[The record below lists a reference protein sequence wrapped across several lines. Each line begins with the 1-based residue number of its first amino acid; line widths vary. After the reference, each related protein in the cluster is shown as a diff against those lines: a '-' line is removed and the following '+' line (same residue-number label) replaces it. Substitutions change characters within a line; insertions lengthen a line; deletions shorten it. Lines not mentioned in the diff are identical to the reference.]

1 MENENKTPEEEK
13 DKKPEAEK
21 PAEKAEE
28 NEPEKSAE
36 KKSDEPKNESAKAEE
51 KEPDGKQAD
60 EGGEGAAEKPEPVA
74 APDSKDEEILRLK
87 TQIAAMQLGVKPD
100 CMEDAVA
107 IAESYVKAGKNDD
120 INSALTAVIKKYPDM
135 KSDGSDSK
143 KQGGFK
149 VGAGSSEKEEN
160 ADSSRLASA
169 FGLRKKK

>member
-1 MENENKTPEEEK
+1 MDENKKNVPEEEE
-13 DKKPEAEK
+13 KKPTETPPEGEPK
-21 PAEKAEE
+21 
-28 NEPEKSAE
+28 EPEKSAE
-36 KKSDEPKNESAKAEE
+36 KKSDEPKNEPAKAEE

-135 KSDGSDSK
+135 KSDGGDSK